1 METKEIS
8 IRMANGS
15 ITFADRDDQAE
26 EIQWNEHVKF
36 KGVYL
41 KHLIKGAD
49 TEGKLSCHLV
59 KIDPSCVLEE
69 HIHESQWEL
78 HEVIEGEGNFI
89 LNAKETFYYPG
100 SMAVI
105 PKGMKHKIIAG
116 RNGLVFLAKYFPALV

>member
-1 METKEIS
+1 MEAKEIS
-8 IRMANGS
+8 IRLANGS
-15 ITFADRDDQAE
+15 ITFVDRDDQAK
-26 EIQWNEHVKF
+26 EIQWNEHAKF

-89 LNAKETFYYPG
+89 LNAKETSYYPG